1 MTRVSLGLKEDFPT
15 YLFWGKL
22 NFGTNLV
29 LSKQHNIVLVRVLAD
44 MTFLSTHRFDSE
56 CLFKKLMKIKLLEW
70 YGKEILKQLQH
81 VKKHSKLKLI

>member
-56 CLFKKLMKIKLLEW
+56 CLFKKLISW
-70 YGKEILKQLQH
+70 NGTA
-81 VKKHSKLKLI
+81 KKFLNNFNMSKSIAS